1 MSTEPGDTM
10 SNALARFRIIALA
23 EGTSFLVL
31 LLIAMPMKY
40 ALEMPMINKVV
51 GWIHGVL
58 FILYVVMG
66 LHAAIDEEWSPGF
79 MLVAF
84 VASLVPGGTFWLDRK
99 LRPEQPAQA
108 E

>member
-1 MSTEPGDTM
+1 M
-10 SNALARFRIIALA
+10 SNALRRFRPIALA
-23 EGTSFLVL
+23 EGVSFLVL

-40 ALEMPMINKVV
+40 AMDIPMATKFV

-58 FILYVVMG
+58 FILYIVMG
-66 LHAAIDEEWSPGF
+66 LQAAFDEEWSPGF
-79 MLVAF
+79 TVLAF

-99 LRPEQPAQA
+99 LRPEEPAQA